1 MVTLKSCYLNASNHT
16 VLEKIKEKYQI
27 QYKKCF
33 RPAIFLRDSR
43 RHVRSELTVT
53 KEFQSSCEGEVMGR
67 FRSAQA
73 ALQALEGLR
82 NTNDISYSLF
92 ASVKHAVCQISCQR
106 DDQKCASQE
115 LSVEFILQKNGKL
128 MAIVD

>member
-1 MVTLKSCYLNASNHT
+1 
-16 VLEKIKEKYQI
+16 
-27 QYKKCF
+27 
-33 RPAIFLRDSR
+33 
-43 RHVRSELTVT
+43 
-53 KEFQSSCEGEVMGR
+53 MGR

-106 DDQKCASQE
+106 DDQKSASQE